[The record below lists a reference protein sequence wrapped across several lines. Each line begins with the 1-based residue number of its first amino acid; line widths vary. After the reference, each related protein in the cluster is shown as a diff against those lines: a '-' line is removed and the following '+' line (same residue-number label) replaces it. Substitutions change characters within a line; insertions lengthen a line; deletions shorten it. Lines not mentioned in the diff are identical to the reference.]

1 MIRRPPRS
9 TRTDT
14 LFPYTT
20 LFRSGGSGYAAFA
33 AAKFGLRAVAQSMA
47 RELWPQKI
55 HVAHLIIDA
64 GVDTAFVRDIIAKRE
79 GREAL
84 DNLDPDRLMPP
95 DAIAD
100 AYWNLFNQPQAAWT
114 FEQEIRPYGEIW

>member
-1 MIRRPPRS
+1 
-9 TRTDT
+9 
-14 LFPYTT
+14 
-20 LFRSGGSGYAAFA
+20 
-33 AAKFGLRAVAQSMA
+33 MA

-84 DNLDPDRLMPP
+84 DKLDPDRLMPP

-100 AYWNLFNQPQAAWT
+100 AYWDLFNQPRAAWT

>member
-1 MIRRPPRS
+1 MVPRGRGKIFF
-9 TRTDT
+9 TGATAGLR
-14 LFPYTT
+14 
-20 LFRSGGSGYAAFA
+20 GGSGYAAFA

-100 AYWNLFNQPQAAWT
+100 AYWNLDRKSTRLNSSHYCASRMPS
-114 FEQEIRPYGEIW
+114 